1 MGIQKIL
8 NDVEQ
13 KIKEEAEL
21 LESDVAHWVEYVE
34 DKVEGKCNE
43 AQEAP
48 ETLPAASGNVPTA

>member
-1 MGIQKIL
+1 L

-34 DKVEGKCNE
+34 DKVEGKCNG
-43 AQEAP
+43 
-48 ETLPAASGNVPTA
+48 SSRSS

>member
-21 LESDVAHWVEYVE
+21 LESDVAHCRVCR
-34 DKVEGKCNE
+34 GKCNE